1 MRGESMAEKRHYKW
15 WGYIKAIIREYPR
28 SRSSELSGVELRE
41 HEAVKKAVDET
52 VKMDG
57 GANRLKVISMVH
69 WERTRTLEG
78 AALATPCSRSWAAKW
93 QRDFFEETARNRDL
107 LDGAGP
113 SMFVRLV
120 RARWICTNSIA
131 DPFCEVFRC
140 SNCGAED
147 ENYGRYD
154 FCPWCGAKMDLKQ

>member
-1 MRGESMAEKRHYKW
+1 MKKQHYKW
-15 WGYIKAIIREYPR
+15 WGYIKAIIQEYPR
-28 SRSSELSGVELRE
+28 NRSSELSGVELRE

-52 VKMDG
+52 MKMDG

-93 QRDFFEETARNRDL
+93 QRDFFEETARNQGL

-154 FCPWCGAKMDLKQ
+154 FCPRCGAKMDLK